1 MTGFV
6 RLMVW
11 SHNLHDAKLL
21 WQLLADF
28 KIILFLYAVLPCLS
42 THLLFSAR
50 NKKAEPQSFYSSSR
64 PAQARSLISPDNEG
78 DTNPVEKIA
87 CDNVMR
93 ATSVL
98 RSVGE
103 KSTGKVPNIAI
114 FQPFVATVGNSAI
127 TECKFLDIGQKKG
140 GKEKAK
146 QVSSALG
153 SFPSFY
159 IAILLAVSPL
169 LLLHPHLI
177 GIHHYYPSLPKAS
190 LSVQPPYS
198 SLYAEFP

>member
-1 MTGFV
+1 MQFSPASVPTFYFLQET
-6 RLMVW
+6 RKQNH
-11 SHNLHDAKLL
+11 SH
-21 WQLLADF
+21 F
-28 KIILFLYAVLPCLS
+28 
-42 THLLFSAR
+42 THLQDLLKPGA
-50 NKKAEPQSFYSSSR
+50 SFLQY
-64 PAQARSLISPDNEG
+64 NEG